1 METGSENKARCDEES
16 TNETEQSGGTET
28 RQPEG
33 EQSVLAKT
41 ELMRPAVE
49 ESVEEMGEARGREG
63 QRMETEEADED
74 LKEPERA
81 VPTFRSIAEVLGI
94 VDPNFSFYPPIRIPP
109 KRVKMLPVPNP
120 IMSMEEFVSQI
131 TVIHHSPVVSDDSIN
146 PDPI

>member
-1 METGSENKARCDEES
+1 METGSENKARRDDES

-33 EQSVLAKT
+33 EQSVLVKT
-41 ELMRPAVE
+41 ELMRPAVA
-49 ESVEEMGEARGREG
+49 ESVEGLGEAGSREG

-74 LKEPERA
+74 LNEPERA

-94 VDPNFSFYPPIRIPP
+94 VDPNFPFYTPIRVPH
-109 KRVKMLPVPNP
+109 KRVKMLPVPHP
-120 IMSMEEFVSQI
+120 IMSMEEFISQI